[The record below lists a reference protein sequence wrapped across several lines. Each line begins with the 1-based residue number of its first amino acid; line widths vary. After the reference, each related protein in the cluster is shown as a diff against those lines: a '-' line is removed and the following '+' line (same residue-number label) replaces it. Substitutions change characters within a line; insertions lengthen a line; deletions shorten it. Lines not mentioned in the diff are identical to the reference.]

1 MNCDTFFTMKDKGYF
16 KEQLA
21 RQLRFIRNSCRLYDE
36 GNKEEAIRIGTS
48 LRVLMRDTTDRKG
61 RPLSVSLFSHLKAKD
76 KIKIN
81 SSCHPPS
88 PRVFEFRGMGRE
100 TLKITE
106 DYKAYRWVEP
116 ILDYEAHPPT
126 PVPVDE
132 WWEMPVYVSRQGS
145 QLRLGNTL
153 AAIAGK
159 DFFIKRG
166 DIILGA
172 VENDGG
178 AHVDA
183 DLSPDY
189 EHLAA
194 VGGYRMYE
202 EKIELPNGNVA
213 HLPPIKDAH
222 LIYLRQMGF
231 ETLTSPG
238 VHTLLSIY
246 N

>member
-1 MNCDTFFTMKDKGYF
+1 MNGGDTS
-16 KEQLA
+16 
-21 RQLRFIRNSCRLYDE
+21 IR
-36 GNKEEAIRIGTS
+36 
-48 LRVLMRDTTDRKG
+48 VQP
-61 RPLSVSLFSHLKAKD
+61 RPAAAV
-76 KIKIN
+76 
-81 SSCHPPS
+81 
-88 PRVFEFRGMGRE
+88 
-100 TLKITE
+100 
-106 DYKAYRWVEP
+106 
-116 ILDYEAHPPT
+116 
-126 PVPVDE
+126 
-132 WWEMPVYVSRQGS
+132 
-145 QLRLGNTL
+145 GNTL

-183 DLSPDY
+183 DLSPGY
-189 EHLAA
+189 EYLAA
-194 VGGYRMYE
+194 VGAYRMYE
-202 EKIELPNGNVA
+202 AKIELPNGNVA

-231 ETLTSPG
+231 EILTSPG